1 VTAIKPKENNM
12 DIKLPKTI
20 DTYVKAQ
27 NAYDADAALACF
39 SENATVLD
47 EGETLTGKKAIR
59 EWMEKT
65 KKKYSPQLR
74 PISIKETAEE
84 IIMTTEVS
92 GTFDGSPVNLDYQFK
107 VRNDLIEDLRVVQP

>member
-1 VTAIKPKENNM
+1 MSV
-12 DIKLPKTI
+12 KLPKLI

-27 NAYDADAALACF
+27 NAYDADTALACF

-65 KKKYSPQLR
+65 KKKYSPKFR
-74 PISIKETAEE
+74 PISIKENNKE

-92 GTFDGSPVNLDYQFK
+92 GTFDGSPVNLDYHFK
-107 VRNDLIEDLRVVQP
+107 IKDNLIEDLRVVQP

>member
-1 VTAIKPKENNM
+1 MPV
-12 DIKLPKTI
+12 KLPKLI
-20 DTYVKAQ
+20 ETYIKAQ
-27 NAYDADAALACF
+27 NAYDADAALTCF

-47 EGETLTGKKAIR
+47 EGETLKGKKAIR

-74 PISIKETAEE
+74 PISVKETTEE

-92 GTFDGSPVNLDYQFK
+92 GTFDGSPVNLDYHFK
-107 VRNDLIEDLRVVQP
+107 VRNNLIEDLRVLQP